1 MLAIKLIL
9 KVHFLAL
16 YSSGIKN
23 EIWQEDKDISYISAL
38 PLAHYKTHPFNKMK
52 LHNEFYIAP
61 KIICA

>member
-23 EIWQEDKDISYISAL
+23 EIWQEDEGISYISPI
-38 PLAHYKTHPFNKMK
+38 PLAHYETS
-52 LHNEFYIAP
+52 
-61 KIICA
+61 